1 MAAKRTASRSGAEPP
16 PPPVPAPGPQPADA
30 YDALVTSMYLLNIR
44 FARASVTAET
54 VFIAQKGRALEPK
67 VDTSASFV
75 NFGSG
80 VAITAILDFRGQ
92 YADEE
97 FPSISA
103 EAELEL
109 LFRSAIPMTDD
120 HFELFTA
127 RNLPVYTWPYFR
139 EFLHSAI
146 ARTGWPVYTLPP
158 FHWDRARDEHPPVP
172 TDPERLS
179 E

>member
-1 MAAKRTASRSGAEPP
+1 MAPKKSGPGGGADASSRR
-16 PPPVPAPGPQPADA
+16 VPAPGPPAADA

-44 FARASVTAET
+44 FARASVAAEA
-54 VFIAQKGRALEPK
+54 VFVGEKGRALEPK

-80 VAITAILDFRGQ
+80 IAITAILDFRGQ
-92 YADEE
+92 YTDEE
-97 FPSISA
+97 SPSISA

-120 HFELFTA
+120 HFELFKA

-139 EFLHSAI
+139 EFLHSAV

-158 FHWDRARDEHPPVP
+158 FHWDRARDEDPLKP
-172 TDPERLS
+172 TAPGGLS

>member
-1 MAAKRTASRSGAEPP
+1 MASKKTPRKGAI
-16 PPPVPAPGPQPADA
+16 VPATRVPASGPPPADA

-44 FARASVTAET
+44 FARASVTAENIF
-54 VFIAQKGRALEPK
+54 VAQKGRKLEPK
-67 VDTSASFV
+67 VDTGASFV

-80 VAITAILDFRGQ
+80 IAITATLDFRGQ
-92 YADEE
+92 YTDEE
-97 FPSISA
+97 DPAISA

-120 HFELFTA
+120 LFELYQV
-127 RNLPVYTWPYFR
+127 RNLSVFTWPYFR

-158 FHWDRARDEHPPVP
+158 FHWDRARDEGA
-172 TDPERLS
+172 RLPATLEGFS